1 MFLKALTLLYIFCF
15 HTLPGIAPA
24 IDVQHY
30 KYDIELT
37 DASDAIT
44 GKATIRVTFLAGSSQ
59 LLLQLAS
66 LDGEKGMLAYAVT
79 EGGKK
84 LQVAHRNNELLIY
97 LSQAAKTGE
106 VRSFE
111 ISYMGVP
118 DDGLIISKNKFGD
131 RTFFADNWPNRAHR
145 WLPCNDVP
153 GDKASVEF
161 IVTAP
166 AVYKVISNGL
176 LLEEKFINGGRKRTH
191 WKEDLPIPTKV
202 MVIGAARFAV
212 KEVDSAYAVPVTAWL
227 YPQDSAKGFHDYSL
241 ADDILRFFETYIGPY
256 PYKKLANVQSTT
268 MFGGME
274 NASAIFYGEKT
285 VTGTRSSEALMAHEI
300 VHQWFG
306 NTATEKSFA
315 HLWLSEG
322 FATYLTNMYV
332 EHRHG
337 RDSLVQRL
345 QNERAQVIDFAQK
358 WPQPVVDSI
367 SGFMELLNAN
377 SYQKGGWVLHML
389 RTEAGDSV
397 FKKIIQNYYKRYQ
410 WANADTRDFQKVA
423 EEVSG
428 KNLDVFF
435 NQWLYR
441 PGIPQLNVQT
451 KLEKGSVRVTVT
463 QTGSLFT
470 FPLEVEVLRSDGS
483 SQLHTIAVSQ
493 KETVFL
499 MDVPGAKKIVIDP
512 QTKLLFARK

>member
-1 MFLKALTLLYIFCF
+1 MRRTLTLLLFFCLRG
-15 HTLPGIAPA
+15 LPGLGQA

-44 GKATIRVTFLAGSSQ
+44 GKATIRIMFLAASSQ

-66 LDGEKGMLAYAVT
+66 LDGEKGMIAFAVT
-79 EGGKK
+79 EGGKQ
-84 LQVAHRNNELLIY
+84 LQVRHQNNELLIY
-97 LSQAAKTGE
+97 LLQPAKSGE

-131 RTFFADNWPNRAHR
+131 RTFFADNWPNRAHQ

-166 AVYKVISNGL
+166 AVYRVISNGL
-176 LLEEKFINGGRKRTH
+176 LVAEKTIDGGRKRTH
-191 WKEDLPIPTKV
+191 WKEELLIPTKV

-212 KEVDSAYAVPVTAWL
+212 RQIDSAYSVPVTAWV
-227 YPQDSAKGFHDYSL
+227 YPQDSAKGFYDYAL
-241 ADDILRFFETYIGPY
+241 ADDMLRFFETYIGPY

-268 MFGGME
+268 RFGGME

-285 VTGTRSSEALMAHEI
+285 VTGTRSSEALLAHEI
-300 VHQWFG
+300 AHQWFG
-306 NTATEKSFA
+306 NTATEKSFS

-322 FATYLTNMYV
+322 FATYLTNMYI

-337 RDSLVQRL
+337 RDSFVRRL
-345 QNERAQVIDFAQK
+345 QTEREQVKDFAQR

-367 SGFMELLNAN
+367 SGYMDLLNAN

-389 RTEAGDSV
+389 RMETGDSV
-397 FKKIIQNYYKRYQ
+397 FKKIIQDYYRRYR

-423 EEVSG
+423 EAVSG
-428 KNLDVFF
+428 KDLGIFF
-435 NQWLYR
+435 TQWLYR
-441 PGIPQLNVQT
+441 PGIPQLDVQT
-451 KLEKGSVRVTVT
+451 KLEKSSVRVTVN
-463 QTGSLFT
+463 QTGPLFS
-470 FPLEVEVLRSDGS
+470 FPLEIEVLRSEGGS
-483 SQLHTIAVSQ
+483 QIHTIAVSQ